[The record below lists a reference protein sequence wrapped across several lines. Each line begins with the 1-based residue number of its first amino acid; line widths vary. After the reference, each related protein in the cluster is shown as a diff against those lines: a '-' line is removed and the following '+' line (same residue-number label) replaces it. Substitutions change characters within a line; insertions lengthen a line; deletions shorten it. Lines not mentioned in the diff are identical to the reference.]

1 MAAALTVQVRTA
13 LPGGFIL
20 RAGLVLGP
28 QPAITVLFG
37 PSGSGKTSLLRAIAG
52 LDRPQSG
59 TIRVGDITWLDDSTC
74 LPPQRRQIGYIQQ
87 DDALFPHLSL
97 RDNALFALRSLQRQE
112 AMQRVSTLFDSLRI
126 AELTHRLPSQV
137 SGGQRQ
143 RASLARTLA
152 TRPRLLLL
160 DEPLSALDI
169 PSREEVRLQ
178 LRRILAGLNI
188 HTILVTHDRADAI
201 ALGDFMAVMINGE
214 IRQHDRTP
222 VVFSR
227 PADPD
232 VARLLGVETLVEGT
246 ILSTD
251 RGMALIRVGP
261 IELSAVCDLPPGPA
275 LICIRAEDLTL
286 HKHAP
291 EAQSARNHLAGRVSS
306 IDSDGPRVRVGIDC
320 GFPMV
325 ATITRPAAEDLALV
339 QGSPIIAS
347 IKASAIHL
355 IAR

>member
-1 MAAALTVQVRTA
+1 MAAALTVQVRTR

-28 QPAITVLFG
+28 EPAITVLFG

-59 TIRVGDITWLDDSTC
+59 TIRAGDITWLDDSTC

-97 RDNALFALRSLQRQE
+97 RDNALFALRSLQRHE
-112 AMQRVSTLFDSLRI
+112 AFQRVLTLFDALGI
-126 AELTHRLPSQV
+126 AELADRLPSQV

-152 TRPRLLLL
+152 TQPRLLLL

-169 PSREEVRLQ
+169 PSREDVRLQ
-178 LRRILAGLNI
+178 LRRILAGLKI

-261 IELSAVCDLPPGPA
+261 IELSAVCDLP
-275 LICIRAEDLTL
+275 AEDLTL

-291 EAQSARNHLAGRVSS
+291 EAQSARNHLSGRVSS

-339 QGSPIIAS
+339 QGSPIVAS